1 MFSPRRLSRHG
12 CFRSVAVSRPLS
24 AEPGPSSARLLDGG
38 SLALLFGLL
47 LLGLILLPS
56 IGTAA
61 ELTGRVMDP
70 DGHPVAGAEVTRP
83 ETGSWTMTDVS
94 GAFVLPDVPKG
105 ESTLVIRRAGFEPRV
120 LHLGGPGPARDR
132 LFVVLAESPF
142 ELDEVDVTA
151 SRSVMEPGRSPL
163 PISHLQGDR
172 LDAEYSVSLAH
183 AVQQQA
189 GLRTLSTG
197 GEIGKPV
204 VRGLRLARA
213 GAGRRQSRRGLL
225 LQRRGRSV
233 GGRGQAER
241 IEIIRGPASVLYGSD
256 ALGGVVSVVPRSVW
270 DVEPGEVQ
278 THIESYFASNNKEF
292 GAIGR
297 VEGVRGNLGWHV
309 LGIGRKSEALH
320 TPDGE
325 LENTGFFAANGEAA
339 LGLRGDRGN
348 FAMRVVHYGG
358 EFKLLEAGGPPP
370 GVPEG
375 EEKGPERKLSDERV
389 QLSGDYLLSKLRLE
403 GRLQFQRHSLI
414 ELSDD
419 FETMTDGGR
428 AAGEFASLGGGESG
442 NASREEKKEME
453 AFNLL
458 LNTVTAEALVHHAR
472 EEKGHGTLGVWGEFQ
487 KNDSRGPIPLVPD
500 ATVASAAAFA
510 FETLRF
516 GLWDVAGGARID
528 VRSLDADP
536 NEELGYDESMKR
548 DYTALSGDVGL
559 VFHPVTDLS
568 LAANVGRGFRAPNLF
583 ELLANGPHLGEAR
596 YEVGNPALDP
606 EADLNLDGGIRF
618 RNQRFQAELN
628 GYRNQIRDYI
638 YITPTDRMVGDLRV
652 YEHRQDDA
660 VLTGFEV
667 SGTAQVSEMLSLR
680 ATHDQVRGTR
690 DFDDEPLPLIPPPRT
705 TGEVELRMDRLS
717 WAQSARFGVEG
728 EFHEKQTRR
737 SEFDLETG
745 AYSLWNVDAAVD
757 KMLGGRSFRFGVDV
771 RNLLD
776 RSYRSYL
783 SRYKEFALDP
793 GRNVIVRVST
803 SL

>member
-204 VRGLRLARA
+204 VRGLSGSRVLVLDA
-213 GAGRRQSRRGLL
+213 GNRVEDYSFSDEDGP
-225 LQRRGRSV
+225 SV
-233 GGRGQAER
+233 DAAQAER

-428 AAGEFASLGGGESG
+428 AAGEFA
-442 NASREEKKEME
+442 
-453 AFNLL
+453 
-458 LNTVTAEALVHHAR
+458 
-472 EEKGHGTLGVWGEFQ
+472 
-487 KNDSRGPIPLVPD
+487 
-500 ATVASAAAFA
+500 
-510 FETLRF
+510 
-516 GLWDVAGGARID
+516 
-528 VRSLDADP
+528 
-536 NEELGYDESMKR
+536 
-548 DYTALSGDVGL
+548 
-559 VFHPVTDLS
+559 
-568 LAANVGRGFRAPNLF
+568 
-583 ELLANGPHLGEAR
+583 
-596 YEVGNPALDP
+596 
-606 EADLNLDGGIRF
+606 
-618 RNQRFQAELN
+618 
-628 GYRNQIRDYI
+628 
-638 YITPTDRMVGDLRV
+638 
-652 YEHRQDDA
+652 
-660 VLTGFEV
+660 
-667 SGTAQVSEMLSLR
+667 
-680 ATHDQVRGTR
+680 
-690 DFDDEPLPLIPPPRT
+690 
-705 TGEVELRMDRLS
+705 
-717 WAQSARFGVEG
+717 
-728 EFHEKQTRR
+728 
-737 SEFDLETG
+737 
-745 AYSLWNVDAAVD
+745 
-757 KMLGGRSFRFGVDV
+757 
-771 RNLLD
+771 
-776 RSYRSYL
+776 
-783 SRYKEFALDP
+783 
-793 GRNVIVRVST
+793 
-803 SL
+803 